1 MAERAPHRLPVRV
14 YYEDTDA
21 GGIVYH
27 ANYLKY
33 AERGR
38 TELLRAVGFDHDGL
52 LAEHGAL
59 FAVRRCAIEFVRPAR
74 LDDALAV
81 ETVVVRLRGASLEM
95 RQTIRRGATVLA
107 TLEVLVA
114 LIDAAGRPM
123 RAPRALAEALQRY
136 EAAKA

>member
-1 MAERAPHRLPVRV
+1 MPVRV

-52 LAEHGAL
+52 LTEHGAL
-59 FAVRRCAIEFVRPAR
+59 FAVRRCAIEFVKPAR

-81 ETVVVRLRGASLEM
+81 ETEVVRLRGASLEM
-95 RQTIRRGATVLA
+95 RQTIRRGAAVLA
-107 TLEVLVA
+107 TVEVLVA
-114 LIDAAGRPM
+114 LIDAAGRPT

-136 EAAKA
+136 EAAEA